1 MGAGAAAAVM
11 IRKER
16 ELVDHFKSLG
26 AVSPE
31 SARPRQ
37 DFADDSSHAWKRL
50 SRHAVIREAGG
61 GTWYL
66 DALSWEAL
74 RNTRRRVIAIVLVAV
89 LVALLTGLL
98 IHP

>member
-1 MGAGAAAAVM
+1 MGAAAAAVM
-11 IRKER
+11 IRKEK
-16 ELVDHFKSLG
+16 ELVAHFRSLG
-26 AVSPE
+26 AVSPD

-37 DFADDSSHAWKRL
+37 DFADDSSNAWRRL
-50 SRHAVIREAGG
+50 FRHAVLREAPG

-66 DALSWEAL
+66 DELSWEAL